1 MLTHIVLFKLKDRA
15 VIDTARERLAALEGR
30 INSLRSLEVGVD
42 VVRGERSFDI
52 ALVATFDDRAGLE
65 AYRTHPLHVE
75 AADYIKAESEAVVS
89 VDYDSRS

>member
-15 VIDTARERLAALEGR
+15 IIDEARARLAELDGR
-30 INSLRSLEVGVD
+30 IESLRSLEVGVD

-52 ALVATFDDRAGLE
+52 ALVAKFDDRAGLE

-75 AADYIKAESEAVVS
+75 VANYIKAESSAVVS
-89 VDYDSRS
+89 ADYE

>member
-15 VIDTARERLAALEGR
+15 VIDTARARLAALEGR
-30 INSLRSLEVGVD
+30 IKPLRSLEVGVD
-42 VVRGERSFDI
+42 VVMGERSFDI

-75 AADYIKAESEAVVS
+75 VADYIKAASEAVVS
-89 VDYDSRS
+89 VDYDSRQ